1 MRNPEMVATVSEFLT
16 VGSSPTCIPNS
27 ERLLLAAGSLFCR
40 EEPAVRKAL
49 TAATNYP
56 AFGRVK
62 AERGGGEP
70 SPYGAR
76 L

>member
-1 MRNPEMVATVSEFLT
+1 MVATVSEFLT
-16 VGSSPTCIPNS
+16 VGSSHTCIPNS

-56 AFGRVK
+56 ALRGVN
-62 AERGGGEP
+62 AEPRNG
-70 SPYGAR
+70 SHSQ
-76 L
+76 